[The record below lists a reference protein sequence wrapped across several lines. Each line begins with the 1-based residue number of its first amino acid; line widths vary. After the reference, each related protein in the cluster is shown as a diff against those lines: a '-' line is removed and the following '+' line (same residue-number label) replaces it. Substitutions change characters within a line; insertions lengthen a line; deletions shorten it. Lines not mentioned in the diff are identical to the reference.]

1 MATKKEEWKVDC
13 NRYVGFM
20 DVMGFKDMVAR
31 KSHEEIGGML
41 HQMSF
46 MKDILQ
52 RVIVSPFKKI
62 DEKFEREERV
72 KSITFSDSVLF
83 VTKDDSLSDL
93 LVLSGVL
100 EIFQEAAIQRG
111 APTKGA
117 VSFGRLTA
125 DFDKSIFYGQPLI
138 DAYLLQDQLNYYGII
153 IDNEVESRIIDSLR
167 RKEVEQELIRGHF
180 YKIATPLKTGKVQH
194 YNIRLSNL
202 TEEQIEDMYKTVSGG
217 VRKYVDNTVEMYELM
232 NKKKELTSA
241 LQFGG

>member
-1 MATKKEEWKVDC
+1 MKTENQEWKVDC
-13 NRYVGFM
+13 NRYIGFM

-31 KSHEEIGGML
+31 KSHEEVGRML

-52 RVIVSPFKKI
+52 RVIVSPLK
-62 DEKFEREERV
+62 EKNEMFEREERV

-93 LVLSGVL
+93 LILSSVL

-117 VSFGRLTA
+117 ISFGRLTA
-125 DFDKSIFYGQPLI
+125 DFEKSLFYGQPLI

-153 IDNEVESRIIDSLR
+153 VDNEAEARIIDSIR
-167 RKEVEQELIRGHF
+167 REQIDESLIKGHF
-180 YKIATPLKTGKVQH
+180 YKLATPLKSGKVQH
-194 YNIRLSNL
+194 YNVRLGNL

-217 VRKYVDNTVEMYELM
+217 VRKYVDNTIEIYELM
-232 NKKKELTSA
+232 NKNSS
-241 LQFGG
+241 